1 MLTSTQGYSEDFST
15 MILKNIYI
23 HMKMQKTTT
32 STCTHSQPY
41 IKKEDKGKHL
51 WRRETKSVFFVSI
64 NAEIEFLKIL
74 TLRFFKSSTFID
86 LKQHLCSKGQNTQ
99 QNKLILQSICMQT
112 GAESQSDP
120 VIICEHRS
128 ANVDHEVH
136 ILVTNFTWLRPKH
149 NHRCWNYNV
158 HIRPKNKHHVK
169 LFIQA

>member
-15 MILKNIYI
+15 IILKNIYI

-74 TLRFFKSSTFID
+74 TLKFFKSSTFID
-86 LKQHLCSKGQNTQ
+86 LKQHLCVLKRPKHRTKQAYFAKYLYADRGWV
-99 QNKLILQSICMQT
+99 
-112 GAESQSDP
+112 SQWSCDNLWAP
-120 VIICEHRS
+120 FCQCWPWSSHS
-128 ANVDHEVH
+128 CDQ
-136 ILVTNFTWLRPKH
+136 LWPKH